1 MLQKLTKYEGEGNN
15 IPMSFKVNDEL
26 LRYIQQAVLD
36 LSYQNNGLYFRD
48 LIYAHAT
55 KGIPEEYLRNT
66 QGIPKEY
73 PQEYHDNQGIP
84 VNQTTHTESLGIPV
98 ETLVKQVELPQ
109 LTDNS
114 NNELLQLRQLIDN
127 SNNELSQLKQLIDN
141 SNNEL
146 SQLKDNSNNE
156 LSQLRQLKD
165 NSNNELSQ
173 LKDNSNNELLQLR
186 QLKDNSNNELS
197 QLKDNSKFDMSQVEI
212 EDSFVPEGISTTQYR
227 MYVRRLEDEN
237 VKLDSALKICHNAL
251 EAKQQEG
258 NLSAMMYQ
266 SELAIHQV
274 LSWVQYHFQ
283 QFFPQG
289 DVRQILTE
297 DVRKFHPNFPYFK
310 MPNPLPSDN
319 I

>member
-73 PQEYHDNQGIP
+73 PDNQGIP

-114 NNELLQLRQLIDN
+114 NNELLQLR
-127 SNNELSQLKQLIDN
+127 
-141 SNNEL
+141 
-146 SQLKDNSNNE
+146 
-156 LSQLRQLKD
+156 
-165 NSNNELSQ
+165 
-173 LKDNSNNELLQLR
+173 
-186 QLKDNSNNELS
+186 

>member
-114 NNELLQLRQLIDN
+114 TNELLQLRQLIDN
-127 SNNELSQLKQLIDN
+127 SHDELSQIK
-141 SNNEL
+141 
-146 SQLKDNSNNE
+146 
-156 LSQLRQLKD
+156 
-165 NSNNELSQ
+165 
-173 LKDNSNNELLQLR
+173 
-186 QLKDNSNNELS
+186 